1 MDDPGFKVLP
11 ISPDN
16 LSLVLEVYRQ
26 CEDFL
31 ALGPEA
37 RASLEMV
44 KQDIAGSQQQGGL
57 YCGLFD
63 LSGRLMGVLD
73 YIPAGFQGDPAQVFL
88 EL

>member
-57 YCGLFD
+57 
-63 LSGRLMGVLD
+63 
-73 YIPAGFQGDPAQVFL
+73 
-88 EL
+88 